1 MDVVGE
7 LSSTE
12 NSEVTLFAPKSFVKI
27 ELKFIY
33 FPFILSLKFES
44 CGCLS
49 DLSFI
54 SNNNRVESFPYS
66 SILLVIFRDDGPSC
80 EAVTDLPTRSAETS
94 HVTPNNQS
102 EGCATRSGPI
112 GDNLWA
118 YQPITD
124 KVKGNAWGLAT
135 TDACYC
141 LLTIFNWHETNEI
154 LSIFYR

>member
-1 MDVVGE
+1 M
-7 LSSTE
+7 STIE
-12 NSEVTLFAPKSFVKI
+12 NSEVTLFPPKSFVKI
-27 ELKFIY
+27 EPEFIY
-33 FPFILSLKFES
+33 FPSILSLKFES
-44 CGCLS
+44 CVGCVS

-80 EAVTDLPTRSAETS
+80 EAVTDWPTRSAETS
-94 HVTPNNQS
+94 HVTLNSQS

-124 KVKGNAWGLAT
+124 KVKGNAWGFSHNW
-135 TDACYC
+135 C
-141 LLTIFNWHETNEI
+141 LL
-154 LSIFYR
+154 LSANYF